1 MKTILTTVALL
12 LFTVN
17 PSYFKYQRNVQASPT
32 AQQYFVVDDAV
43 WEHAR
48 ADLGDI
54 RLVAEGTEVPYTIL
68 IESGNAER
76 ERKDVPVLQQSTVNG
91 RTQFLVD
98 MSQITEYSRLEL
110 KLATKNYVAHAI
122 VEGSDDPHAKQW
134 ATLGDGIIYDLS
146 SDRLGNNSVLRLPVS
161 RYKYLRVTVDGP
173 VLPKDVQGASI
184 ELGGGQ
190 PPLYRTVTTTIRQE
204 QRGKDTVFTFTLS
217 DNVPVNRIGFSIDP
231 AQPNFCRSVEVQDSK
246 SAWLG
251 SGEISRIHM
260 VRNGRKLDS
269 ESSEIPLSS
278 RGQKEIRVVIH
289 NGDDPPLKI
298 ASATLEQYERRV
310 YFNAPAQGKLTLY
323 YGDEKLSEP
332 VYDYARLFELDQ
344 NAVAANLAP
353 EVVNAGYKG
362 RPDDRPWS
370 ERHPAVLWSA
380 IVAAVLILG
389 ALAVRSLRA

>member
-32 AQQYFVVDDAV
+32 AQQYLVVDDAV

-190 PPLYRTVTTTIRQE
+190 PPLYRTIGASARQE

-370 ERHPAVLWSA
+370 ERHPAVLWST

>member
-110 KLATKNYVAHAI
+110 KLATKNYVAHTI

-231 AQPNFCRSVEVQDSK
+231 AQPNFCRSIEVQDSK

-370 ERHPAVLWSA
+370 ERHPAVLWST

>member
-231 AQPNFCRSVEVQDSK
+231 AQPNFCRSIEVQDSK

-370 ERHPAVLWSA
+370 ERHPAVLWST

>member
-190 PPLYRTVTTTIRQE
+190 PPLYRTIGASARQE

-370 ERHPAVLWSA
+370 ERHPAVLWST

>member
-17 PSYFKYQRNVQASPT
+17 PSYFKYQRNVHASPT

-146 SDRLGNNSVLRLPVS
+146 SDRLGNNSVL
-161 RYKYLRVTVDGP
+161 
-173 VLPKDVQGASI
+173 
-184 ELGGGQ
+184 
-190 PPLYRTVTTTIRQE
+190 
-204 QRGKDTVFTFTLS
+204 
-217 DNVPVNRIGFSIDP
+217 
-231 AQPNFCRSVEVQDSK
+231 
-246 SAWLG
+246 
-251 SGEISRIHM
+251 
-260 VRNGRKLDS
+260 
-269 ESSEIPLSS
+269 
-278 RGQKEIRVVIH
+278 
-289 NGDDPPLKI
+289 
-298 ASATLEQYERRV
+298 
-310 YFNAPAQGKLTLY
+310 
-323 YGDEKLSEP
+323 
-332 VYDYARLFELDQ
+332 
-344 NAVAANLAP
+344 
-353 EVVNAGYKG
+353 
-362 RPDDRPWS
+362 
-370 ERHPAVLWSA
+370 
-380 IVAAVLILG
+380 
-389 ALAVRSLRA
+389 

>member
-1 MKTILTTVALL
+1 M
-12 LFTVN
+12 
-17 PSYFKYQRNVQASPT
+17 
-32 AQQYFVVDDAV
+32 
-43 WEHAR
+43 
-48 ADLGDI
+48 
-54 RLVAEGTEVPYTIL
+54 
-68 IESGNAER
+68 
-76 ERKDVPVLQQSTVNG
+76 
-91 RTQFLVD
+91 
-98 MSQITEYSRLEL
+98 
-110 KLATKNYVAHAI
+110 
-122 VEGSDDPHAKQW
+122 
-134 ATLGDGIIYDLS
+134 
-146 SDRLGNNSVLRLPVS
+146 
-161 RYKYLRVTVDGP
+161 
-173 VLPKDVQGASI
+173 
-184 ELGGGQ
+184 
-190 PPLYRTVTTTIRQE
+190 
-204 QRGKDTVFTFTLS
+204 FTFTLS

-332 VYDYARLFELDQ
+332 VYDYARLFELNQ

-370 ERHPAVLWSA
+370 ERHPAVLWST

>member
-110 KLATKNYVAHAI
+110 KLATKNYVAHTI

-370 ERHPAVLWSA
+370 ERHPAVLWST